1 MVRRTVTKM
10 SSVLKLIILNVIIL
24 IVLIVSVVVSLR
36 NNKSEPARSPQGL
49 FHTVTRET
57 VFRDRLVTSTSSM
70 SSSSPKNP
78 IAVVELLNDGIYF
91 DFSVEP
97 VAIVDFD
104 TLEKVGRNY
113 YKSTSTVYYLKNVSN
128 PCENTNENKLV
139 VLPVEDIASFKV
151 DTTEGDVAKDSKNV
165 FIDFYQVAYADPSS
179 FSYVGMS
186 KSKEVLTDT
195 TSYFWYKDAKKIYSI
210 VKVATVCKGESILE
224 DVNNE
229 TFKNVDSAT
238 FEYLG
243 AKEEDVSKGYA
254 KDRNFFYSSQG
265 ILSKSVLPSTCMGDF
280 FEECLPAIMGATS
293 SKAMQ

>member
-1 MVRRTVTKM
+1 M

-24 IVLIVSVVVSLR
+24 IILVVSVIVSLR
-36 NNKSEPARSPQGL
+36 NNKSQPTSSPRGL

-57 VFRDRLVTSTSSM
+57 VFRDRLVMSTSSM
-70 SSSSPKNP
+70 NSSSSKNP
-78 IAVVELLNDGIYF
+78 IEVVELLNDGIYF
-91 DFSVEP
+91 DFNAEP
-97 VAIVDFD
+97 LAIVDFD
-104 TLEKVGRNY
+104 TLESVGGNY
-113 YKSTSTVYYLKNVSN
+113 YTSTSTVYYLKNVSN

-151 DTTEGDVAKDSKNV
+151 DATEGGVATDSKNV
-165 FIDFYQVAYADPSS
+165 FIDFYQVAYADPNS

-186 KSKEVLTDT
+186 KHKNDDHTTLTT
-195 TSYFWYKDAKKIYSI
+195 YFWYKDAKKIYSI

-229 TFKNVDSAT
+229 TFKNVDIAT

-243 AKEEDVSKGYA
+243 VRGEDVSKGYA

-265 ILSKSVLPSTCMGDF
+265 ILSKSILPSTCMGDF
-280 FEECLPAIMGATS
+280 FTECLPVVGATS
-293 SKAMQ
+293 SKAVQ

>member
-57 VFRDRLVTSTSSM
+57 VFRDRLVMSTSSM

-104 TLEKVGRNY
+104 ILENIGGNY

-128 PCENTNENKLV
+128 PCENTNEKKLV
-139 VLPVEDIASFKV
+139 ALPVEDIASFKV
-151 DTTEGDVAKDSKNV
+151 DTTEGGVAKDSKNV
-165 FIDFYQVAYADPSS
+165 FIDFYQVAYADPNS

-186 KSKEVLTDT
+186 KHKNDDHTTLTN
-195 TSYFWYKDAKKIYSI
+195 YFWYKDAKKIYSI

-254 KDRNFFYSSQG
+254 KDKNFFYSAQG
-265 ILSKSVLPSTCMGDF
+265 ILSRSILPETCKGDF
-280 FEECLPAIMGATS
+280 FTECLPTIGTSS
-293 SKAMQ
+293 SKAVQ